1 MRTGRILL
9 LGVTIVLLQASP
21 ALSHAE
27 RSASTPKEGATVA
40 APPDVLR
47 LTFTEP
53 PTGDAAVTVLD
64 ECGRD
69 VVSDVEVQNFEI
81 TATLS
86 GGQPGR
92 WRVETNVISA
102 VDGHNTRD
110 RWLFD
115 VRGAADCSA
124 EESAPPDTAGGA
136 QDDDEEGGSSI
147 PVIILGAATLVLIA
161 LGLVIRGR
169 SS

>member
-1 MRTGRILL
+1 MRTIRTLL

-27 RSASTPKEGATVA
+27 RAASTPKEGATVA
-40 APPDVLR
+40 APPEVLR
-47 LTFTEP
+47 VTFTEP
-53 PTGDAAVTVLD
+53 PTGDASVTVLD

-69 VVSDVEVQNFEI
+69 VVSDIEVQNFEI

-86 GGQPGR
+86 GGQPGK

-115 VRGAADCSA
+115 VRGEADCSA
-124 EESAPPDTAGGA
+124 EESDAPDAAG
-136 QDDDEEGGSSI
+136 DDEEEDDGGSSSMPLI
-147 PVIILGAATLVLIA
+147 LLGAATLVLIA

>member
-1 MRTGRILL
+1 MRTIRILL

-27 RSASTPKEGATVA
+27 RAASTPKEGARVA
-40 APPDVLR
+40 TPPEELR
-47 LTFTEP
+47 VTFTEP
-53 PTGDAAVTVLD
+53 PTGDASVTVLD

-69 VVSDVEVQNFEI
+69 VVSDIEVQNFEI

-124 EESAPPDTAGGA
+124 EESDAPDAGG
-136 QDDDEEGGSSI
+136 DDEEEEGSSSMPLI
-147 PVIILGAATLVLIA
+147 LLGAATLVLIA

>member
-1 MRTGRILL
+1 MRTSRALL
-9 LGVTIVLLQASP
+9 LGVTIVLLQTSP

-27 RSASTPKEGATVA
+27 RAASTPKEGATVA

-53 PTGDAAVTVLD
+53 PTGDAFVTVLD

-69 VVSDVEVQNFEI
+69 VVSDIEVQNFDI

-124 EESAPPDTAGGA
+124 EESVPPDAAGG
-136 QDDDEEGGSSI
+136 DDEEDDGGGS
-147 PVIILGAATLVLIA
+147 PTVVIVLGAATLVLIA